1 MSERRSIL
9 ITGASSGFGRE
20 AAWRLAEHGH
30 TVFATL
36 RGSEDKNAAAAQE
49 QSQKAIMAHFGW
61 E

>member
-1 MSERRSIL
+1 MTEQRSIF
-9 ITGASSGFGRE
+9 ISGASSGFGRE
-20 AAWRLAEHGH
+20 AASRLAENGH
-30 TVFATL
+30 TVFATM